1 MVKLI
6 GINFVNNAGEE
17 VTFDIP
23 EEKRMTFESYCA
35 TVNEEVACAG
45 GMLLGVFFENQEH
58 EQNIPK
64 DMCMI
69 FEYKLGIIKK
79 KITLADGGNE
89 KKEIIRM
96 SELIFK
102 AEEEMEFFDVPPKM
116 KILFGK
122 VAQTEQEV
130 ADSAGN
136 LFIKSVSD
144 D

>member
-6 GINFVNNAGEE
+6 GINFVNNTGKE

-23 EEKRMTFESYCA
+23 EEKRMTFETYCA

-58 EQNIPK
+58 EESIPK
-64 DMCMI
+64 EMCMI

-79 KITLADGGNE
+79 KVALADGGTE
-89 KKEIIRM
+89 KKKIIRM
-96 SELIFK
+96 KELIFES
-102 AEEEMEFFDVPPKM
+102 EEGMEFFDVPPKM

-122 VAQTEQEV
+122 LAQTEQEV
-130 ADSAGN
+130 ADAAGE
-136 LFIKSVSD
+136 LFIKSISD
-144 D
+144 Y

>member
-6 GINFVNNAGEE
+6 GINFVNEE
-17 VTFDIP
+17 GKKVTFDVS
-23 EEKRMTFESYCA
+23 EEKRMTFETYCA

-58 EQNIPK
+58 EENIPK

-79 KITLADGGNE
+79 KIALANGGTE
-89 KKEIIRM
+89 KKKIIKM
-96 SELIFK
+96 KELIFK
-102 AEEEMEFFDVPPKM
+102 SEKGIEIFEVPLNM

-122 VAQTEQEV
+122 VAQTIQEV
-130 ADSAGN
+130 ADSAGD
-136 LFIKSVSD
+136 LFIKSISD
-144 D
+144 Y

>member
-6 GINFVNNAGEE
+6 GINFVNNAGNE
-17 VTFDIP
+17 VTFDIS
-23 EEKRMTFESYCA
+23 EEKRTAFESYCA
-35 TVNEEVACAG
+35 TVQEEVACAG

-58 EQNIPK
+58 EESIPK
-64 DMCMI
+64 EMCMI
-69 FEYKLGIIKK
+69 FEYKLGMIKK
-79 KITLADGGNE
+79 KVALADGGTE
-89 KKEIIRM
+89 KKKIIRM
-96 SELIFK
+96 KELIFES
-102 AEEEMEFFDVPPKM
+102 EEGMEFFDVPPKM

>member
-6 GINFVNNAGEE
+6 GINFVNDAGKK
-17 VTFDIP
+17 VTFDIS

-58 EQNIPK
+58 NETIPK

-79 KITLADGGNE
+79 KIALANGGTD
-89 KKEIIRM
+89 KKKIIRM
-96 SELIFK
+96 KELIFESEK
-102 AEEEMEFFDVPPKM
+102 GMEFFDVPPKM

-122 VAQTEQEV
+122 VAQTIQEV
-130 ADSAGN
+130 ADSAGE
-136 LFIKSVSD
+136 LFIKSISD
-144 D
+144 Y